1 MTENRYFDDAGEP
14 SGAAGRFVRP
24 DEDIAPLELFAG
36 LQFRAIVAGDT
47 MASFV
52 TFEPGAVAPRHH
64 HAEQQISIG
73 VSGELT
79 FTVSGETRVLRAG
92 DCVVIPPHAEHGA
105 VAGPEGCVAVDVF
118 NPPRAAMLPLLPSEQ
133 VA

>member
-1 MTENRYFDDAGEP
+1 MTEYFDDAGVATGEP
-14 SGAAGRFVRP
+14 GRFVRP
-24 DEDIAPLELFAG
+24 DEDVAPLDLFEG

-64 HAEQQISIG
+64 HSEQQISIG
-73 VSGELT
+73 ISGELT

-105 VAGPEGCVAVDVF
+105 VAGPEGCVAVDIF
-118 NPPRAAMLPLLPSEQ
+118 NPPRAALLSLLDS
-133 VA
+133 